1 MNYRTRTLLIGGL
14 IGALIGTLA
23 GFLYFNSNVKVNEA
37 GEEQLPAPSAGD
49 ALKLGLS
56 LLGVLRLITG

>member
-14 IGALIGTLA
+14 IGALIGALA
-23 GFLYFNSNVKVNEA
+23 GYLYFNSNVKVNET

-49 ALKLGLS
+49 TLKLGLS

>member
-1 MNYRTRTLLIGGL
+1 VNYRTRTLLIGGL
-14 IGALIGTLA
+14 IGALIGALA

-37 GEEQLPAPSAGD
+37 GEEQLPVPSSGD

>member
-14 IGALIGTLA
+14 IGALIGALA
-23 GFLYFNSNVKVNEA
+23 GFLYFNSNVKVDEA
-37 GEEQLPAPSAGD
+37 GNEQLPTPAPGD
-49 ALKLGLS
+49 ALKLGLG